1 MPLSIWTQAVTAACL
16 VAATA
21 CNGRKGTA
29 GVIDSLRQFGCDSSL
44 IIRKTMPATMDAGTA
59 CVLATTARRAVAQGY
74 ATVAGVARADT
85 LGINGFYVLE
95 AELLG
100 GGIAPDSRFWS
111 VAFEV
116 PAKRLWASVR
126 IDRESGAMSVGRTEP
141 IPP

>member
-1 MPLSIWTQAVTAACL
+1 MPLSVWTHTVAAAFL
-16 VAATA
+16 VAAST
-21 CNGRKGTA
+21 CNGHKRTA

-44 IIRKTMPATMDAGTA
+44 TIRKTLPNTMDAGTA
-59 CVLATTARRAVAQGY
+59 CVLATTARRAVAQGHG
-74 ATVAGVARADT
+74 TEAGVSPADT

-126 IDRESGAMSVGRTEP
+126 IDRESGAMSVRQTES